1 MIRLNMIRNKNNIIT
16 TGTKKIHE
24 ELVKQIDTGIKS
36 SPIKEK
42 HSISLE
48 IADKPLAR
56 AFAKIL
62 ELGEDIIKVKIKTVF
77 VRSHLENGKN
87 IERKFIFEDKFSGDQ
102 ITLLK
107 KGRNIV
113 NKKGSFLN
121 NLVENINK
129 AISD

>member
-62 ELGEDIIKVKIKTVF
+62 ELGEDIIKVKVKTVF
-77 VRSHLENGKN
+77 VRSHFENGKN

>member
-77 VRSHLENGKN
+77 VRSHFENDKN